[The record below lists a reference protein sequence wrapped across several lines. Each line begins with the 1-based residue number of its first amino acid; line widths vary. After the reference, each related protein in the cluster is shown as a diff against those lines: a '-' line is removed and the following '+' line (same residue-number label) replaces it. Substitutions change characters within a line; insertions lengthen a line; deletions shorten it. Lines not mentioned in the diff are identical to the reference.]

1 MDNKVVNIQ
10 VKHNIDQ
17 TTKSSNDLAGAL
29 KGAANSAG
37 ELGGK
42 SDGLGKIQSGIDAV
56 GGAVGQLN
64 PAFGAAIKSSN
75 GLILKM
81 WEMCANPVGAILA
94 AIVIT
99 LKFLY
104 ESFQSSVEGGKE
116 LKAIFAAVSA
126 VGTQVKDAMF
136 GLGRALIDVVSAA
149 VKFITLDFKGA
160 AESMKKANQEA
171 SNSYKQL
178 GNAVDGTTYK
188 IMYNLE
194 KQQQANDKARK
205 LQAVVQS
212 ETNLLLVKSRET
224 LTDETASLKDKKKA
238 LEEVT
243 KAEMASSAEKER
255 IALKDLQIA
264 KVRAKAMGG
273 EEEKKAK
280 QELRDLEIAYNEAQ
294 TENAMTGIKLNKQ
307 KKMLNRQE
315 IADQK
320 EAIDAQ
326 KAKDKELS
334 DAKKKE
340 LDERAKNIADHKKA
354 IQDLEKKYQDDL
366 KSLNA
371 KTDNEKLD
379 LQAQNDLA
387 EIDRIAKTSKEKAN
401 LMALYNKKYI
411 QLNKELDEKQK
422 ALADKAAEEKKAKE
436 QKDLLDL
443 SKKDLEISN
452 NEQLSFDARL
462 QAITDRE
469 ALEKSIVFK
478 SQEERTAFEKENAD
492 ARVKI
497 AKSEQNAKLKALE
510 ETSKTLSGLAD
521 LLGKQ
526 TAAGKT
532 AAIASATIE
541 TFLSA
546 NRAYSATV
554 GIPFVGPVLA
564 PINAGLA
571 VAAGL
576 KNIQSILAVKTPDGG
591 GGGSA
596 PSIGGGGSAP
606 AAPSFNVVGNSG
618 VNQVANVMSNQGMQP
633 VQAYVVANNVT
644 TAQGLNRN
652 IVNNATLG

>member
-64 PAFGAAIKSSN
+64 PAFGSAIKGSN

-307 KKMLNRQE
+307 KKMLGRQE
-315 IADQK
+315 VADQK
-320 EAIDAQ
+320 EAIAAKKTANKEAYDADKTLLENKLKEEGLNYQ
-326 KAKDKELS
+326 QRRDLIKADKILNAEDRKKLNDQIDKEEKKSIEEHNKAIADLNKKY
-334 DAKKKE
+334 DDEKLNRLADTAVKKE
-340 LDERAKNIADHKKA
+340 NLDYSRKLEEINRIA
-354 IQDLEKKYQDDL
+354 QTETEKQTL
-366 KSLNA
+366 I
-371 KTDNEKLD
+371 EKLD
-379 LQAQNDLA
+379 GEHKVRLA
-387 EIDRIAKTSKEKAN
+387 TATKTDAD
-401 LMALYNKKYI
+401 KK
-411 QLNKELDEKQK
+411 LADEK
-422 ALADKAAEEKKAKE
+422 LIAD
-436 QKDLLDL
+436 
-443 SKKDLEISN
+443 
-452 NEQLSFDARL
+452 
-462 QAITDRE
+462 
-469 ALEKSIVFK
+469 
-478 SQEERTAFEKENAD
+478 
-492 ARVKI
+492 
-497 AKSEQNAKLKALE
+497 AKLKLAK
-510 ETSKTLSGLAD
+510 ETADAELKIQELKHKGQVELMQKTSDVLGVFSD
-521 LLGKQ
+521 MLGKQ

-532 AAIASATIE
+532 LAIAQATINAYLGISE
-541 TFLSA
+541 VWKAKNVYPEPFGTGIKIASTVVMATSA
-546 NRAYSATV
+546 FKTV
-554 GIPFVGPVLA
+554 KDIM
-564 PINAGLA
+564 A
-571 VAAGL
+571 VQVPG
-576 KNIQSILAVKTPDGG
+576 GG

-596 PSIGGGGSAP
+596 PTMGGSASAP

>member
-1 MDNKVVNIQ
+1 
-10 VKHNIDQ
+10 
-17 TTKSSNDLAGAL
+17 
-29 KGAANSAG
+29 
-37 ELGGK
+37 
-42 SDGLGKIQSGIDAV
+42 
-56 GGAVGQLN
+56 
-64 PAFGAAIKSSN
+64 
-75 GLILKM
+75 
-81 WEMCANPVGAILA
+81 MCANPVGAILA

-116 LKAIFAAVSA
+116 LKAIFAAISA

-136 GLGRALIDVVSAA
+136 GLGRALIDVTSAA
-149 VKFITLDFKGA
+149 IKFITLDFKGA

-366 KSLNA
+366 QNLNA

-379 LQAQNDLA
+379 LQAQKDLA
-387 EIDRIAKTSKEKAN
+387 EINKVAKTANEKAN
-401 LMALYNKKYI
+401 LMALYNEKYI
-411 QLNKELDEKQK
+411 QLNQELDEKQK
-422 ALADKAAEEKKAKE
+422 ALADKAAEEKKARQ

-452 NEQLSFDARL
+452 NDKLSFDARL

-497 AKSEQNAKLKALE
+497 AKAEQDAKLQALG
-510 ETSKTLSGLAD
+510 ETAKTLSGLSD

-532 AAIASATIE
+532 AAVASATIE

-546 NRAYSATV
+546 QKAYSATV